1 MARIALVES
10 HFCNW
15 EASGC
20 AIRSF
25 LVCFSYDFKAALKM
39 ASKLEEAADVE
50 GVWDIVEV
58 ATVEE
63 SVGTR
68 KVNTGM
74 MWYKQWYRSQSD

>member
-20 AIRSF
+20 AIRFF

-39 ASKLEEAADVE
+39 ASKFELEEVE

-63 SVGTR
+63 SVKTR
-68 KVNTGM
+68 MVNTGM
-74 MWYKQWYRSQSD
+74 IGYTPQSD